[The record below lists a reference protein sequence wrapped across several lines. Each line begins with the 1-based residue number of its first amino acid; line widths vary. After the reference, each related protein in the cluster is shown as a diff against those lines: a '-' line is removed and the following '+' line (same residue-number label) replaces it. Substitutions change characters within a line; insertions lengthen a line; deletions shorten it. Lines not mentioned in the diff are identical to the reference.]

1 MILSL
6 LLQVESELKTG
17 FDSVDSGPGSELC
30 ATEFDHH
37 SSQPSRLLTL

>member
-17 FDSVDSGPGSELC
+17 FDSVDSGPSSELC